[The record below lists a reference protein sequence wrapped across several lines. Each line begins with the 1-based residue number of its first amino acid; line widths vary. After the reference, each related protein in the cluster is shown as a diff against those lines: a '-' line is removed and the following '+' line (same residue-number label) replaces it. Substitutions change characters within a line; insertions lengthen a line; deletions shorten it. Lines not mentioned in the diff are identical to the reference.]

1 MNKRR
6 PTGGPFSIGL
16 VSVAVVPR
24 EEPVQSADAALL
36 ESGEV
41 GGEGTRHVLRLR
53 HVRVRVRVRL
63 GLALPLTLTLT

>member
-6 PTGGPFSIGL
+6 SGGPFSIGL

-24 EEPVQSADAALL
+24 EEPVQSANAALL

-41 GGEGTRHVLRLR
+41 GFQAGLGLQGW
-53 HVRVRVRVRL
+53 VRVRVRVR
-63 GLALPLTLTLT
+63 G